1 MVNKDEYSNAAVQTA
16 DRELEFGSIQFCVQC
31 EPAFH
36 SRVRV
41 RSEGGADIEHAH
53 ISAVS
58 SERL

>member
-41 RSEGGADIEHAH
+41 RLEGGGGCRTCSH
-53 ISAVS
+53 IG
-58 SERL
+58 SEQ

>member
-1 MVNKDEYSNAAVQTA
+1 MVNKDEYSKAAVQTA

-41 RSEGGADIEHAH
+41 RSEGGGRM
-53 ISAVS
+53 SNMLTY
-58 SERL
+58 RQ